1 MANVKTTHAS
11 RQDVID
17 AYPERA
23 NLYPLTIEPM
33 PTKLFG
39 LKHLVRG
46 RLREEVYFERA
57 QGTSPVD
64 VTIGAMRRAIQRAL
78 LAGLKAANYT
88 LSSHSQKII
97 KKDSNL
103 APSAVGR
110 SIQIYSSFDWQILH
124 FNSNYYLCLDHRL
137 VVRAT
142 LALARLLQ
150 LAPALSLNPHQRI
163 YFKLDGEWDEG
174 KLLGSGADS
183 ARLTRLSGGEVVV
196 PASDV
201 YPDLTRNQIAQL
213 APTLQVRVGDLERSI
228 KQLSYLTISNP
239 ARARLDACSDFAA
252 QLTFNVFPLAEADVT
267 VELEPVAATLRPP
280 HFFVG
285 KDLKE
290 PDVSF
295 DHIDQTKRAQV
306 ILSGLVKFGAYEKP
320 ASRIRLVILATRD
333 SRVGMERLVQR
344 LNHGSQ
350 QYPGARKTFGSE
362 MTIVQTLVCADVNGY
377 EEEIRRFVRTRERAE
392 TDVALVYLPKEGNI
406 SDPGHPYYLVKALL
420 LKEGL
425 ASQMVDRATVV
436 NPDWRDL
443 NLALNVYA
451 KAGNTPWVLDKAM
464 PDVDLFI
471 GLSYSQ
477 RGSRDRVERMMSYV
491 NVFDS
496 FGRWKF
502 YQGDSKTFPFDER
515 LKHYGE
521 LVRNSVASYQAEN
534 GGIIKSVH
542 IHLTKKFSK
551 DERAAM
557 TRAVRSAAPDASVV
571 YVSINP
577 HHNLRLFDVSPGGDG
592 SISRA
597 TYLRDEPARMYLATT
612 GSNIFNARGMG
623 TPVPLELTVWAD
635 PVESRPPLERVA
647 QQILSLTRLNWASS
661 RSFCREPITTKFAG
675 DIANKMTA
683 FMDDPNFVVNPS
695 LRNTPWFL

>member
-1 MANVKTTHAS
+1 MAILKTSHTL
-11 RQDVID
+11 RQNAIDV
-17 AYPERA
+17 YPERA
-23 NLYPLTIEPM
+23 NLYPLTIEPA
-33 PTKLFG
+33 PTELFG
-39 LKHLVRG
+39 IKHAVRG
-46 RLREEVYFERA
+46 KMREEVYFEEVHGA
-57 QGTSPVD
+57 KPVEI
-64 VTIGAMRRAIQRAL
+64 TIGAMRRAIQRAL
-78 LAGLKAANYT
+78 LDSLKAANYT
-88 LSSHSQKII
+88 LSGHSQKII

-103 APSAVGR
+103 APTGVSK
-110 SIQIYSSFDWQILH
+110 SIQIYSSFDWQILY
-124 FNSNYYLCLDHRL
+124 FTSNYYLCLDHRL

-142 LALARLLQ
+142 LALGRLMQ
-150 LAPALSLNPHQRI
+150 LAPGLSLNPAQRI
-163 YFKLDGEWDEG
+163 YFKLNGEWDEG
-174 KLLGSGADS
+174 KLLSSGGDN
-183 ARLTRLSGGEVVV
+183 ARLTRLDGGEVVV
-196 PASDV
+196 PSQDV
-201 YPDLTRNQIAQL
+201 YPDLTRNQIVQL
-213 APTLQVRVGDLERSI
+213 APSLQVRVNDLERSI

-239 ARARLDACSDFAA
+239 ARARLDACSNFAA
-252 QLTFNVFPLAEADVT
+252 QLTYNVFPLAEGNVSI
-267 VELEPVAATLRPP
+267 ELEPIPAALRPP
-280 HFFVG
+280 KFFVG

-295 DHIDQTKRAQV
+295 DHIDQTKRAQI

-320 ASRIRLVILATRD
+320 ASRIRLAVLATRD
-333 SRVGMERLVQR
+333 SRIGMERLIQR

-362 MTIVQTLVCADVNGY
+362 ITISQMLVCATVGDY
-377 EEEIRRFVRTRERAE
+377 EEEIRRFVRTQARND
-392 TDVALVYLPKEGNI
+392 TDVALVYLPKEGDI
-406 SDPGHPYYLVKALL
+406 SDPHHPYYLVKALL

-425 ASQMVDRATVV
+425 ASQMVDRATVA

-443 NLALNVYA
+443 NLALNIYA

-477 RGSRDRVERMMSYV
+477 RGSRDRIERMMSYV

-496 FGRWKF
+496 YGRWKF
-502 YQGDSKTFPFDER
+502 YQGDSKTFPFEQR
-515 LKHYGE
+515 LKHFGE
-521 LVRNSVASYQAEN
+521 LVRDSVASYQAEN
-534 GGIIKSVH
+534 GGEIKSVY

-551 DERAAM
+551 DERAALSI
-557 TRAVRSAAPDASVV
+557 AVRSVAPNATIV

-577 HHNLRLFDVSPGGDG
+577 HHNVRLFDMTEGGDG

-597 TYLRDEPARMYLATT
+597 TYLREGPSRIYLATT
-612 GSNIFNARGMG
+612 GSNIFNAKGMG

-635 PVESRPPLERVA
+635 PAESRPPVETIA

-683 FMDDPNFVVNPS
+683 FMDNPNFVVNSS